1 MMNETWEV
9 LNLKR
14 ILQIFSIILNLGICS
29 FLWYNWFLSQWKSF
43 TKLNI
48 YLSEM
53 KTYWSSP
60 HITLLYK
67 ITGKGSIVLAE
78 LAHKVTVMLGYYKFY
93 ENPKLPAKFLEHII
107 YSIFHGKGMRVK
119 KKKKTEQNI
128 LWDTL
133 LHAVLVKI
141 IFKSNSMSKHKTVK
155 GVWNFLIL

>member
-1 MMNETWEV
+1 MEFVAFCDIPGFYHNG
-9 LNLKR
+9 NP
-14 ILQIFSIILNLGICS
+14 LQ
-29 FLWYNWFLSQWKSF
+29 NW
-43 TKLNI
+43 T

-78 LAHKVTVMLGYYKFY
+78 LAYKDTVMLGYYKFY

-119 KKKKTEQNI
+119 KKKKKN
-128 LWDTL
+128 
-133 LHAVLVKI
+133 
-141 IFKSNSMSKHKTVK
+141 KTYYEIHYYM
-155 GVWNFLIL
+155 LY

>member
-1 MMNETWEV
+1 
-9 LNLKR
+9 
-14 ILQIFSIILNLGICS
+14 
-29 FLWYNWFLSQWKSF
+29 
-43 TKLNI
+43 
-48 YLSEM
+48 M

-119 KKKKTEQNI
+119 KKKKDRTKHIMRYITTCCTSEDHIQIKQHEQ
-128 LWDTL
+128 
-133 LHAVLVKI
+133 A
-141 IFKSNSMSKHKTVK
+141 
-155 GVWNFLIL
+155 